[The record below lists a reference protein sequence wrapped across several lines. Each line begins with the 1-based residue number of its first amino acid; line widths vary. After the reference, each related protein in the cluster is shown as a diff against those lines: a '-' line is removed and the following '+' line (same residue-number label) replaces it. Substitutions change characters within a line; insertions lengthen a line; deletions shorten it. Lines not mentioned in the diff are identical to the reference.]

1 MTPHEKYIRKCLDE
15 AIFNAAHGDEP
26 VCGSM
31 TLTEIL
37 CFVLG
42 WQGGTIHLV
51 SKELGVPTEVIMEA
65 DYPTMGWLCRL
76 AQVVAHRK
84 LPNPLG
90 FGDDSRESYALMD
103 GSNKP

>member
-15 AIFNAAHGDEP
+15 SIFNAKHGDEP
-26 VCGSM
+26 VCGDM

-51 SKELGVPTEVIMEA
+51 SKELGVPAEVILEA

-84 LPNPLG
+84 LPDPLG
-90 FGDDSRESYALMD
+90 EALNSGD
-103 GSNKP
+103 GSYKP